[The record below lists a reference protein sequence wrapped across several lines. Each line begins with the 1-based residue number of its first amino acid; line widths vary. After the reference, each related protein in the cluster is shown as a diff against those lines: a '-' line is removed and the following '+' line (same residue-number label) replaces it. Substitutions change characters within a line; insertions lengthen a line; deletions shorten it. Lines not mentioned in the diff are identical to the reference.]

1 VTAPIF
7 PDRTEEN
14 PSRVEA
20 AELVVGIPSLN
31 EADSI
36 QHPVE
41 TADQGLRRF
50 FPDRKSVIINCD
62 NASPDLT
69 RETFLRVRTETPRI
83 YLSTPEGVLGKGNN
97 LLNLFQKSLELGARG
112 IVVVDADV
120 QSITPKWIRNLA
132 EPLFNGYDFV
142 APVYVRHRHEWTIS
156 NNIVYPM
163 TRSLYGRRVRE
174 PMGGDFAI
182 SEGLVKMLL
191 DEPWDDHVTGFGINT
206 WITTLAVA
214 TGLPLC
220 QSFLGGPRIHK
231 AADPPSHLL
240 PVFSDNC
247 SVLFSMMEKHSDQ
260 WRDVRWSKPIPIF
273 GFDKDGVPEPQDTQ
287 LSPRDAHEKFETG
300 FLRFEPIWK
309 SILHQDVLMKL
320 RELQNFSLETF
331 EFPHLLWALILY
343 DYAVAFKRE
352 TVPLETCLESL
363 MPLYFGRVCS
373 GARAT
378 ANMDVREVEVYF
390 EELCRVFE
398 ETKPWLMRLWT

>member
-1 VTAPIF
+1 MTPVIF

-14 PSRVEA
+14 PCRVES

-31 EADSI
+31 EADAI
-36 QHPVE
+36 QHATA
-41 TADQGLRRF
+41 TADEGLRRF

-69 RETFLRVRTETPRI
+69 RDIFLQVRTETPGI

-120 QSITPKWIRNLA
+120 QSITPKWIRNLT
-132 EPLFNGYDFV
+132 EPLFNDYDFV

-156 NNIVYPM
+156 NNIVYPL

-182 SEGLVKMLL
+182 SAGLVKMLL
-191 DEPWDDHVTGFGINT
+191 DEPWDDSVTGFGINT
-206 WITTLAVA
+206 WITTMAVA

-231 AADPPSHLL
+231 PKDSPSHFL
-240 PVFSDNC
+240 PVFSDNLG
-247 SVLFSMMEKHSDQ
+247 VLFSIMGKYSDQ
-260 WRDVRWSKPIPIF
+260 WKDVRWSKPIPIF
-273 GFDKDGVPEPQDTQ
+273 GFDKDEVPEPQETQ
-287 LSPRDAHEKFETG
+287 LSLRDAHEKFKMG

-309 SILHQDVLMKL
+309 DIFHQDVFMKL

-352 TVPLETCLESL
+352 TVPPETCLESL
-363 MPLYFGRVCS
+363 MPLYSGRVCS

-378 ANMDVREVEVYF
+378 ANMDVKEVEVYF
-390 EELCRVFE
+390 EDQ
-398 ETKPWLMRLWT
+398 